1 MFHRWRSFRPSFLAE
16 KRCAE
21 TIGEH
26 MPAVI
31 PRSQSTAEPSDTER
45 QCWRSL
51 WSDLQA
57 VGKPLLLGLGLLAA
71 GAGAGTY
78 ALIMTVW
85 RLKGPLAWKRRDRR
99 NADVG

>member
-1 MFHRWRSFRPSFLAE
+1 M
-16 KRCAE
+16 
-21 TIGEH
+21 
-26 MPAVI
+26 
-31 PRSQSTAEPSDTER
+31 
-45 QCWRSL
+45 
-51 WSDLQA
+51 
-57 VGKPLLLGLGLLAA
+57 GKPLLLGLGLLAA